1 MGEPIAVLALRRK
14 RDQISGTIAHYE
26 RLLREAEH
34 DLAHINASLRL
45 FEATGE
51 AADLPPYVDL
61 NRVLRRG
68 ETTKICMDA
77 LAKEGPLD
85 TRQLAL
91 RVIRAKGLSESD
103 KVLAQTVAL
112 RVVQTLRM
120 RARNQGGLHLAY
132 SRGTMGTARIGETV
146 MTVQQRLESF
156 RDAHLAEAERLAD
169 PTFQYNAKSAMIA
182 EHVKS
187 AGVYVAA
194 LKDHVTPL

>member
-1 MGEPIAVLALRRK
+1 MAEPIAVLALRRK

-26 RLLREAEH
+26 RLMREAEH
-34 DLAHINASLRL
+34 DLVHVNAALRL

-77 LAKEGPLD
+77 LANEGPLD

-120 RARNQGGLHLAY
+120 RAR
-132 SRGTMGTARIGETV
+132 RGKV
-146 MTVQQRLESF
+146 ESITRTKGVCIWQIPQKESLTNSLF
-156 RDAHLAEAERLAD
+156 RV
-169 PTFQYNAKSAMIA
+169 P
-182 EHVKS
+182 
-187 AGVYVAA
+187 
-194 LKDHVTPL
+194 

>member
-1 MGEPIAVLALRRK
+1 LALRRK

-34 DLAHINASLRL
+34 DLAHINAGLRL

-61 NRVLRRG
+61 NRVMRRG

-91 RVIRAKGLSESD
+91 RVIRSKGLSESD

-120 RARNQGGLHLAY
+120 RARQGRKRDKDKGRLCMAVTTPNT
-132 SRGTMGTARIGETV
+132 SDCPDGRIWDAET
-146 MTVQQRLESF
+146 
-156 RDAHLAEAERLAD
+156 
-169 PTFQYNAKSAMIA
+169 
-182 EHVKS
+182 
-187 AGVYVAA
+187 
-194 LKDHVTPL
+194 

>member
-14 RDQISGTIAHYE
+14 RDQISGTISRYE

-34 DLAHINASLRL
+34 DLAHISASLRL

-61 NRVLRRG
+61 NRALRRG

-91 RVIRAKGLSESD
+91 RVTGKKACANLTRCWRRPWRCGGCKRSD
-103 KVLAQTVAL
+103 TGATW
-112 RVVQTLRM
+112 
-120 RARNQGGLHLAY
+120 
-132 SRGTMGTARIGETV
+132 
-146 MTVQQRLESF
+146 
-156 RDAHLAEAERLAD
+156 
-169 PTFQYNAKSAMIA
+169 
-182 EHVKS
+182 
-187 AGVYVAA
+187 
-194 LKDHVTPL
+194 

>member
-26 RLLREAEH
+26 RLLREAQH
-34 DLAHINASLRL
+34 DLSHVNASLRL

-68 ETTKICMDA
+68 ETTKICIDA

-103 KVLAQTVAL
+103 KVL
-112 RVVQTLRM
+112 
-120 RARNQGGLHLAY
+120 GL
-132 SRGTMGTARIGETV
+132 TNIP
-146 MTVQQRLESF
+146 LE
-156 RDAHLAEAERLAD
+156 D
-169 PTFQYNAKSAMIA
+169 
-182 EHVKS
+182 V
-187 AGVYVAA
+187 
-194 LKDHVTPL
+194 

>member
-1 MGEPIAVLALRRK
+1 MAEPIAVLALRRK

-120 RARNQGGLHLAY
+120 RARRYKVVCQTKTKGVCLWRLPAPGERPTLLPDLA
-132 SRGTMGTARIGETV
+132 
-146 MTVQQRLESF
+146 
-156 RDAHLAEAERLAD
+156 
-169 PTFQYNAKSAMIA
+169 
-182 EHVKS
+182 
-187 AGVYVAA
+187 
-194 LKDHVTPL
+194 